1 MYAIR
6 MPFLLPL
13 FGVFVAI
20 LFGPSL
26 CHLPDNGHDD
36 DELRLSLPLLLAA
49 IPASF
54 CLKVPKEEGG
64 SAVSVGEL
72 VTVSRWL
79 CDVFETFWYHNLTEM
94 LQEALL
100 NEIAVEDKAGMLRL
114 KAIID
119 ACKDDDHY
127 HKLSMSLIKFLKGN
141 TSVTGF
147 ESKIRSISNK
157 MITLLIYDRLYRI
170 FERQLEAIID
180 QNNYASEDEKNAEFA
195 LKWLKQMR
203 KAISTRYEEDEAE
216 LKYLLDKGGKALGGT
231 LIDREESDRKERR
244 EQMAVKCSLR
254 LDRLRNKSAARVD
267 AGALHLGDEDKER
280 MEAALF
286 EIWDIVSQMK
296 GTDDWVL
303 VAVREQIK
311 LSLLN
316 DTGEF
321 LRGVLCLNEPECSQG
336 GGGGGTAEGDC
347 WHKMVLS
354 EFLHQHTIAVETNGA
369 TIFDARKE
377 LGKFLIH
384 YGYSRLQ
391 KELAKFY
398 TDQHKGNKSW
408 YGRSL
413 MRTLRLTRPHLEERM
428 QILWQ
433 YEKVLEKF
441 DEKFFDET
449 RVKIDQIG
457 ALTLYWYLYEALLAQ
472 HFVGWEEKAKRTVPI
487 SYKQFLGPKE
497 YIGYWLEQMQEG
509 VGEHLRKANKELK
522 RLLELDR
529 VKLRKIQMEEF
540 VGKNERANAE
550 KWAIVKYEKHS
561 IRKKVG
567 HYLMKVGKK
576 FDDKP
581 KQSVP
586 SRGPIG
592 RQKDVIG
599 RECPGTS
606 ARPLSDKANEMP
618 KGEDI
623 ERAIELNE
631 RMAKSIR

>member
-1 MYAIR
+1 MHLHNSAS
-6 MPFLLPL
+6 PSKVPSLLPL

-26 CHLPDNGHDD
+26 CHLTDNGN

-54 CLKVPKEEGG
+54 CLNVPKVEGG
-64 SAVSVGEL
+64 PAVVERHIREARRIYWHQNVGEL
-72 VTVSRWL
+72 VTISRWL

-100 NEIAVEDKAGMLRL
+100 SEIAVEDKAGMLRL
-114 KAIID
+114 EAILD

-141 TSVTGF
+141 TSVTGV
-147 ESKIRSISNK
+147 ESKIRNIANK
-157 MITLLIYDRLYRI
+157 MITLLIYNRLYRI
-170 FERQLEAIID
+170 FEWQLETIID
-180 QNNYASEDEKNAEFA
+180 QNNYASEDEKNVEFA

-203 KAISTRYEEDEAE
+203 KAISTRYESNEAE
-216 LKYLLDKGGKALGGT
+216 LKYLLDKSGKALGT
-231 LIDREESDRKERR
+231 LIDRAQNSTDCATNRPPPVSSR
-244 EQMAVKCSLR
+244 EPC
-254 LDRLRNKSAARVD
+254 NC
-267 AGALHLGDEDKER
+267 
-280 MEAALF
+280 
-286 EIWDIVSQMK
+286 QMK
-296 GTDDWVL
+296 GTDDWIL

-316 DTGEF
+316 DTEEF
-321 LRGVLCLNEPECSQG
+321 LRSLGCINEPECSQG
-336 GGGGGTAEGDC
+336 GVGTAAGDC

-354 EFLHQHTIAVETNGA
+354 EFLQQHTIAMEMNGG

-377 LGKFLIH
+377 LCKFLTH

-391 KELAKFY
+391 RELAKFY
-398 TDQHKGNKSW
+398 TDQKGIKSW

-413 MRTLRLTRPHLEERM
+413 MRTLRLIQPHVEEQM
-428 QILWQ
+428 KILWE
-433 YEKVLEKF
+433 YEKLLEKF
-441 DEKFFDET
+441 EPNKNFDET

-457 ALTLYWYLYEALLAQ
+457 ALTLYLYLYEALLGQ
-472 HFVGWEEKAKRTVPI
+472 HFVGWEKKAKKTIPI
-487 SYKQFLGPKE
+487 LYKQFLSPKE

-509 VGEHLRKANKELK
+509 VGEHLRKANKALK
-522 RLLELDR
+522 RLLELDGE
-529 VKLRKIQMEEF
+529 KLRQLQTQEF
-540 VGKNERANAE
+540 VGKNERENGE
-550 KWAIVKYEKHS
+550 KWAIVKYEKNS

-576 FDDKP
+576 IDDKP
-581 KQSVP
+581 KQFVP

-592 RQKDVIG
+592 RQKDAIG

-606 ARPLSDKANEMP
+606 AWPLSDKANKMP

-631 RMAKSIR
+631 RVAKSIR